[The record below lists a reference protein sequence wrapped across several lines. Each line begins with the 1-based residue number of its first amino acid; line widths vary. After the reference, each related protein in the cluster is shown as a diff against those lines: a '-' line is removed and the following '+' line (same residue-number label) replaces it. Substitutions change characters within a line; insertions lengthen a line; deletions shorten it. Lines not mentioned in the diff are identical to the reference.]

1 MLQYASLVSI
11 EKEAIYEAFLKAFS
25 DYPVH
30 MEMSFAQFEK
40 MLKRKGF
47 DPHVS
52 VGAFNED
59 CVVGFILNGCRK
71 WNGKATAYDVGTGVI
86 PQFRKQGITKHMLQ
100 IAKQQFRDLGAEQ
113 YILEVLT
120 SNTSAA
126 NIYRKNGFTAQRE
139 FLCCQMERGK
149 DKLYSIHQTEHIL
162 NPDWELFK
170 SFWDF
175 PPSWQ
180 NSIPSIEALS
190 ESFIILVVRNNNQ
203 ITGYGIIDKSTGE
216 IPQIAVDKKWRSKGV
231 GRSILA
237 DLIEHTDSGQIKI
250 LNIDTRSKAML
261 YFISAAGFYHTVNQF
276 EMKLDFKQRKC
287 V

>member
-1 MLQYASLVSI
+1 MLHYESLI
-11 EKEAIYEAFLKAFS
+11 HAEKEAIYEAFLKAFS
-25 DYPVH
+25 DYPVR
-30 MEMSFAQFEK
+30 MDMSFAQFEK
-40 MLKRKGF
+40 ILKRKGF
-47 DPHVS
+47 DPNLS
-52 VGAFNED
+52 VGAFDED
-59 CVVGFILNGCRK
+59 CLVGFILNGCRK

-86 PQFRKQGITKHMLQ
+86 PQFRKQGITKQMLQ
-100 IAKQQFRDLGAEQ
+100 TAKQQFSDLGAEQ

-126 NIYRKNGFTAQRE
+126 NIYRKNGFTVERE

-149 DKLYSIHQTEHIL
+149 DRFYSIHQTEHIV

-190 ESFIILVVRNNNQ
+190 ESFLISVVRNNNQ
-203 ITGYGIIDKSTGE
+203 IIGYGIIDKSTGE
-216 IPQIAVDKKWRSKGV
+216 IPQIAVDKKWRSKGI
-231 GRSILA
+231 GSSILA

-250 LNIDTRSKAML
+250 LNIDTRSKQML
-261 YFISAAGFYHTVNQF
+261 SFISAAGFYHTVNQF
-276 EMKLDFKQRKC
+276 EMKLYL
-287 V
+287 